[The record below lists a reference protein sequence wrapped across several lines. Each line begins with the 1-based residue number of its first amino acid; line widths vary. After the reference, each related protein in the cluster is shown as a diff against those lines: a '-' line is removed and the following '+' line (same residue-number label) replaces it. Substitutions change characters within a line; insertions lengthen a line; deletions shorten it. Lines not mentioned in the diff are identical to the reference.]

1 MDWRVIRRH
10 RKQNFHIGTWFRD
23 GHATIFLLNRNISSM
38 MWHLTICLLGKGG
51 RAGPRSAR
59 SRLDHAFLQDV
70 TAIRP
75 RLERVYDRKGR
86 LSALVE
92 IPTRHDSELQ

>member
-59 SRLDHAFLQDV
+59 SRFDHAFLQDV
-70 TAIRP
+70 TTIRS
-75 RLERVYDRKGR
+75 RLERMHDRKGGSR
-86 LSALVE
+86 PLVE
-92 IPTRHDSELQ
+92 IPARQSSELQ